1 MSQPLPPNQKQA
13 AVYIRPTG
21 NRPRGAI
28 SLKRRKELVEVWSV
42 KGADSIRIHPPPG
55 SPQPPPP
62 HHRRARRT
70 SPASVETPACGLEG
84 PRRTPHPP
92 GSQDGA
98 GPVIS
103 VQSSAIRLPDGDHP
117 SGDRPPRAE
126 GAPGDPTSPI
136 LTGARQDLE
145 PAGGLRRGAPPTLH
159 PPPFSRRHFL
169 CFHSWE
175 PGEWCW
181 GPRPPCWCR
190 SPRWSHR
197 PRGCAWA
204 RHPAAAS
211 LSPRAWF

>member
-1 MSQPLPPNQKQA
+1 MSQLLPPNQRQA

-21 NRPRGAI
+21 DRPRGAI

-145 PAGGLRRGAPPTLH
+145 PAGGSEEGAPP
-159 PPPFSRRHFL
+159 
-169 CFHSWE
+169 
-175 PGEWCW
+175 
-181 GPRPPCWCR
+181 PCIPLP
-190 SPRWSHR
+190 SAAAIFFASIHVNPVNGAGV
-197 PRGCAWA
+197 PAPLAGAA
-204 RHPAAAS
+204 RLAGDIGPAAVHGPGTRPLLA
-211 LSPRAWF
+211 